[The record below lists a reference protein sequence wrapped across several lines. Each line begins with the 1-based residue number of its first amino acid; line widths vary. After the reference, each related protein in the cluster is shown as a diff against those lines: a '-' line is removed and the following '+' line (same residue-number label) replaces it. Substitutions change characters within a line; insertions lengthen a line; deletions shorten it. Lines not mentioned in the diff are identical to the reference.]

1 VIAQNYEAIKNT
13 AHSSNTKKNKKRFAS
28 TCMRYGAGWLRG
40 CESENL
46 FIYLLCIRKQ
56 ERPFSFWS

>member
-40 CESENL
+40 CESEN
-46 FIYLLCIRKQ
+46 
-56 ERPFSFWS
+56 